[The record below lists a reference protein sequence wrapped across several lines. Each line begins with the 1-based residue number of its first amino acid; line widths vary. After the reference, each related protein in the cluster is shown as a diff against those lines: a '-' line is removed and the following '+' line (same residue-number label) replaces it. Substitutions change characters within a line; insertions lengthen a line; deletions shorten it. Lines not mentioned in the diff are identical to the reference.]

1 MGAAGKPCGVRKY
14 SLVAR
19 NSQCHLARTGR
30 RDVQASVPPP
40 HGDAVAEGTELRS
53 QQEARRV
60 GGGPATMTAPRAP
73 SLRPQSQNREITSLH
88 LPSAAAF
95 GTTRSRWPPA
105 GRSAYWG
112 SSAFLWCSACLSRSA
127 GSSSVLVQ
135 LTLNQRVAGSSPAAP
150 TM

>member
-14 SLVAR
+14 SPVAR

-88 LPSAAAF
+88 LPTAAAC
-95 GTTRSRWPPA
+95 GTKRNGLGPERISGVKGRPA
-105 GRSAYWG
+105 
-112 SSAFLWCSACLSRSA
+112 
-127 GSSSVLVQ
+127 V
-135 LTLNQRVAGSSPAAP
+135 AP
-150 TM
+150 TGDNSGR